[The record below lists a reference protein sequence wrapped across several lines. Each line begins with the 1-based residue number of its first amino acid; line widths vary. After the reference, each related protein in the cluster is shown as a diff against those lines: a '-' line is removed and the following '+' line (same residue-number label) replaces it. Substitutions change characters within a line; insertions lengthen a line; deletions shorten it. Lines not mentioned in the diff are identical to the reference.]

1 MSTTAASLVVLF
13 LVAVVPLAPTE
24 AVLIGAGVLAA
35 SGEVPLYLVVAVAAA
50 GCLASDMINFTMGR
64 RMGMRALDRVNRN
77 AKARAMVVWTADQL
91 GSKGE
96 TILIAARFL
105 PAGGIVGA
113 LLAGALKWPLRRFV
127 PVAAVGSAVW
137 SLYPATM
144 GYIGGQIIDEAWLAM
159 LLSFGVAMLISVPI
173 GMVWRSRNAS
183 RTLSYAEASS

>member
-159 LLSFGVAMLISVPI
+159 LLSFGVAMLISIPI

>member
-35 SGEVPLYLVVAVAAA
+35 SGEVPLYLVVLVAAA
-50 GCLASDMINFTMGR
+50 GCLVADMINFTAGR
-64 RMGMRALDRVNRN
+64 RMGMRALDKVNRN
-77 AKARAMVVWTADQL
+77 ARARAMVVWTADQL

-96 TILIAARFL
+96 TILVAARFL

-113 LLAGALKWPLRRFV
+113 LLAGALRWPLRRFL
-127 PVAAVGSAVW
+127 PVAAIGSALW
-137 SLYPATM
+137 SAYPATV
-144 GYIGGQIIDEAWLAM
+144 GYIGGQIVDEAWLAM
-159 LLSFGVAMLISVPI
+159 LLSFGVATLLSIPV
-173 GMVWRSRNAS
+173 GMAIRARNAN

>member
-64 RMGMRALDRVNRN
+64 RMGMRALDKVNKN
-77 AKARAMVVWTADQL
+77 VKARAMVVWTADQL
-91 GSKGE
+91 ASKGE

-113 LLAGALKWPLRRFV
+113 LLAGALKWPVRRFV
-127 PVAAVGSAVW
+127 PVAAIGSAVW

-144 GYIGGQIIDEAWLAM
+144 GYIGGQIVDEAWLAM

-173 GMVWRSRNAS
+173 GMVWRARNAE

>member
-1 MSTTAASLVVLF
+1 MSATAASLVVLF

-35 SGEVPLYLVVAVAAA
+35 SGEVPLSLVVAVAAA
-50 GCLASDMINFTMGR
+50 GCLTSDMINFTIGR
-64 RMGMRALDRVNRN
+64 RTGLKALDRLNKS
-77 AKARAMVVWTADQL
+77 AKSRAMVVWTADQL
-91 GSKGE
+91 ASKGE

-113 LLAGALKWPLRRFV
+113 MLAGALKWPLRRFV
-127 PVAAVGSAVW
+127 PVAAIGSALW

-144 GYIGGQIIDEAWLAM
+144 GYIGGQIVDEAWLAM
-159 LLSFGVAMLISVPI
+159 LLSFGVATLISIPV
-173 GMVWRSRNAS
+173 GMAIRSRNAN

>member
-159 LLSFGVAMLISVPI
+159 LLSFSVAMLISIPI

>member
-13 LVAVVPLAPTE
+13 VVAVVPLAPTE

-35 SGEVPLYLVVAVAAA
+35 SGEVPLYLVVLVAAA
-50 GCLASDMINFTMGR
+50 GCLASDMINFSAGR
-64 RMGMRALDRVNRN
+64 RMGMRALHKVNRN
-77 AKARAMVVWTADQL
+77 TRARAMVVWTADQL

-113 LLAGALKWPLRRFV
+113 LLAGALKWPFRRFV
-127 PVAAVGSAVW
+127 PVAAAGSALW
-137 SLYPATM
+137 SVYPATV
-144 GYIGGQIIDEAWLAM
+144 GYIGGQIVDESWLAM
-159 LLSFGVAMLISVPI
+159 LLSFVVATLISIPV
-173 GMVWRSRNAS
+173 GMVIRARNAD

>member
-1 MSTTAASLVVLF
+1 MSATAASLIVLF

-35 SGEVPLYLVVAVAAA
+35 SGEVPLYLVILVAAA
-50 GCLASDMINFTMGR
+50 GCLASDMINFTAGR
-64 RMGMRALDRVNRN
+64 RMGMRALDKVNKN

-91 GSKGE
+91 GTKGE

-113 LLAGALKWPLRRFV
+113 MLAGALKWPLRRFV
-127 PVAAVGSAVW
+127 PIAAIGSLVW
-137 SLYPATM
+137 SVYPATM
-144 GYIGGQIIDEAWLAM
+144 GYIGGQLVDEAWLAM
-159 LLSFGVAMLISVPI
+159 LLSFAVATAISVPI
-173 GMVWRSRNAS
+173 GMVWRARNAN

>member
-1 MSTTAASLVVLF
+1 MSTAAASLVVLF

-35 SGEVPLYLVVAVAAA
+35 SGEVPLYLVIAVAAA
-50 GCLASDMINFTMGR
+50 GCLASDMINFTAGR
-64 RMGMRALDRVNRN
+64 RMGMKALDKVNKN

-91 GSKGE
+91 AVRGE
-96 TILIAARFL
+96 AILVVSRFL

-113 LLAGALKWPLRRFV
+113 GLAGALKWPLRRFL
-127 PVAAVGSAVW
+127 PIAAIGSVVW
-137 SLYPATM
+137 SLYPATV

-159 LLSFGVAMLISVPI
+159 LLSLGVAMLISVPI
-173 GMVWRSRNAS
+173 GMVWRARNAN

>member
-77 AKARAMVVWTADQL
+77 VKARAMVVWTADQL
-91 GSKGE
+91 ASKGE

-127 PVAAVGSAVW
+127 PVAAIGSAVW

-144 GYIGGQIIDEAWLAM
+144 GYIGGQIVDEAWLAM
-159 LLSFGVAMLISVPI
+159 LLSFAVAMLISIPI
-173 GMVWRSRNAS
+173 GMVWRARNAD

>member
-64 RMGMRALDRVNRN
+64 RMGMRALDRVNKN

-91 GSKGE
+91 ASKGE

-113 LLAGALKWPLRRFV
+113 MLAGALKWPLRRFV
-127 PVAAVGSAVW
+127 PVAAIGSAVW

-159 LLSFGVAMLISVPI
+159 LLSFGMAMLISVPI
-173 GMVWRSRNAS
+173 GMVWRARNAE

>member
-64 RMGMRALDRVNRN
+64 RMGMRALDKVNKN
-77 AKARAMVVWTADQL
+77 VKARAMVVWTADQL
-91 GSKGE
+91 ASKGE

-127 PVAAVGSAVW
+127 PVAAIGSAVW

-144 GYIGGQIIDEAWLAM
+144 GYIGGQIVDEAWLAM

-173 GMVWRSRNAS
+173 GMVWRARNAE